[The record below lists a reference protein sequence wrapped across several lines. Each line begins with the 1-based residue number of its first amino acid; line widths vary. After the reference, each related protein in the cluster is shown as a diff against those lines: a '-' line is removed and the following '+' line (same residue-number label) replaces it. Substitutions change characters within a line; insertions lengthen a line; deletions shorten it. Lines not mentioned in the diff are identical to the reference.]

1 MSKAKV
7 LLGLSGGV
15 DSSVAALILKK
26 EGYRVDALFMRNWED
41 DDGSPY
47 CSIKEDFMD
56 AAFVADQI
64 KVDLSEVNFSKEYKN
79 KVFNYFLKEL
89 ELGRTPNPDILCNRE
104 IKFDCFFNYAMEQG
118 YDFIST
124 GHYVRNKITNG
135 LTYLLKGKDPEK
147 DQSYFLHSVRE
158 KALAK
163 TIFPLG
169 ELTKPKVRKIAKK
182 EGLITSEKKDSTG
195 ICFIGERPFPEFLNN
210 YLPLNPGE
218 ILDEGGKKIGEHKGL
233 PFYTLGQRQG
243 LGIGGKKDST
253 NNAWYVANKDLTNN
267 VLVAVQGNN
276 HPLLMSSKLETRN
289 LVLVNPIETKK
300 FLGKAKVRYRQ
311 EDQDCQIEIMKNKL
325 KIRFVKP
332 QRAVTPGQSVVI
344 YKDEVCLG
352 GGEIQDIS

>member
-15 DSSVAALILKK
+15 DSSVAAFILKK
-26 EGYRVDALFMRNWED
+26 EGYQVDALFMRNWED

-56 AAFVADQI
+56 AAFVANQI
-64 KVDLSEVNFSKEYKN
+64 KIDLIEANFSKEYKN

-89 ELGRTPNPDILCNRE
+89 KLGRTPNPDILCNRE
-104 IKFDCFFNYAMEQG
+104 IKFDCFFNYAMELG

-124 GHYVRNKITNG
+124 GHYVRNKILNG
-135 LTYLLKGKDPEK
+135 STCLLKGKDHDK

-169 ELTKPKVRKIAKK
+169 KLTKTKVREIAKK
-182 EGLITSEKKDSTG
+182 EGFITSEKKDSTG

-210 YLPLNPGE
+210 YLSLNPGE
-218 ILDEGGKKIGEHKGL
+218 ILDERGNKIGEHKGL

-243 LGIGGKKDST
+243 LGIGGTKDSS
-253 NNAWYVANKDLTNN
+253 NKAWYVANKNQINN
-267 VLVAVQGNN
+267 TLVVVQGNK
-276 HPLLMSSKLETRN
+276 HPLLMSNKLETRN
-289 LVLVNPIETKK
+289 LVLVNPIKSKK

-311 EDQDCQIEIMKNKL
+311 EDQNCQIEIINNKL
-325 KIRFVKP
+325 QINFTKP

-344 YKDEVCLG
+344 YKNEVCLG
-352 GGEIQDIS
+352 GGEIHNIS

>member
-26 EGYRVDALFMRNWED
+26 EGYQVDALFMRNWED

-47 CSIKEDFMD
+47 CSTKEDFMD

-64 KVDLSEVNFSKEYKN
+64 KIDLSEANFSKEYKN

-89 ELGRTPNPDILCNRE
+89 KLGRTPNPDILCNRE
-104 IKFDCFFNYAMEQG
+104 IKFDCFFNYAMKQG

-124 GHYVRNKITNG
+124 GHYVRNKISNG

-158 KALAK
+158 KALSK

-195 ICFIGERPFPEFLNN
+195 ICFIGERPFPEFLNS

-218 ILDEGGKKIGEHKGL
+218 ILDEVGNKIGEHKGL

-243 LGIGGKKDST
+243 LGIGGRKDSA
-253 NNAWYVANKDLTNN
+253 NNPWYVVNKDQINN
-267 VLVAVQGNN
+267 TLIAVQGNN
-276 HPLLMSSKLETRN
+276 HPLLMSKELKTRN
-289 LVLVNPIETKK
+289 LVLVNPIKNKK

-325 KIRFVKP
+325 KIKFVKQ

>member
-1 MSKAKV
+1 
-7 LLGLSGGV
+7 
-15 DSSVAALILKK
+15 
-26 EGYRVDALFMRNWED
+26 
-41 DDGSPY
+41 
-47 CSIKEDFMD
+47 
-56 AAFVADQI
+56 
-64 KVDLSEVNFSKEYKN
+64 
-79 KVFNYFLKEL
+79 
-89 ELGRTPNPDILCNRE
+89 
-104 IKFDCFFNYAMEQG
+104 MEQG

-124 GHYVRNKITNG
+124 GHYVRNKISNG

-276 HPLLMSSKLETRN
+276 HPLLMSSELGTRN
-289 LVLVNPIETKK
+289 LVLVNPIKTKK

-344 YKDEVCLG
+344 YKNEVCLG

>member
-1 MSKAKV
+1 MKKAKV

-15 DSSVAALILKK
+15 DSSVAGLILKK
-26 EGYRVDALFMRNWED
+26 EGYQVEALFMRNWED

-64 KVDLSEVNFSKEYKN
+64 KIKLNEVNFSKEYKN

-124 GHYVRNKITNG
+124 GHYVRNKISNG
-135 LTYLLKGKDPEK
+135 LTYLLKGKDSEK
-147 DQSYFLHSVRE
+147 DQSYFLHSIRE
-158 KALAK
+158 KALKK

-169 ELTKPKVRKIAKK
+169 KLTKTTVRKIAKK

-210 YLPLNPGE
+210 YLPLNPGT
-218 ILDEGGKKIGEHKGL
+218 ILDEGGNKIGEHKGL

-243 LGIGGKKDST
+243 LGMGGMRDST
-253 NNAWYVANKDLTNN
+253 NNPWYVANKDLSNN
-267 VLVAVQGNN
+267 ILVAVQGNN
-276 HPLLMSSKLETRN
+276 HPLLMSNELETRN
-289 LVLVNPIETKK
+289 LVLINPIKTKK
-300 FLGKAKVRYRQ
+300 FSGKAKVRYGQ
-311 EDQDCQIEIMKNKL
+311 KDQDCKIEIMKNKL
-325 KIRFVKP
+325 KIRFIKP

-344 YKDEVCLG
+344 YKNEVCLG
-352 GGEIQDIS
+352 GGEIQNIS

>member
-15 DSSVAALILKK
+15 DSSVAAFILKK
-26 EGYRVDALFMRNWED
+26 EGYQVDALFMRNWED

-56 AAFVADQI
+56 AAFVAAQI
-64 KVDLSEVNFSKEYKN
+64 KVGLSEVNFSKEYKN

-124 GHYVRNKITNG
+124 GHYVRNKISKG
-135 LTYLLKGKDPEK
+135 LTYLLKGKDPKK
-147 DQSYFLHSVRE
+147 DQSYILHSVRE

-210 YLPLNPGE
+210 YLSHNPGE
-218 ILDEGGKKIGEHKGL
+218 ILDEVGNKIGEHKGL

-243 LGIGGKKDST
+243 LGIGGTKDSA
-253 NNAWYVANKDLTNN
+253 NNPWYVVNKDQINN
-267 VLVAVQGNN
+267 TLVAVQGNN
-276 HPLLMSSKLETRN
+276 HPLLMSKELETRN
-289 LVLVNPIETKK
+289 LVLVNPIKNKK

-311 EDQDCQIEIMKNKL
+311 EDQDCQIEIINNKL
-325 KIRFVKP
+325 QIRFVKP

>member
-26 EGYRVDALFMRNWED
+26 EGYQVDALFMRNWED

-64 KVDLSEVNFSKEYKN
+64 KIDLSEVNFSKEYKN

-124 GHYVRNKITNG
+124 GHYVRNKISNG

-182 EGLITSEKKDSTG
+182 ERLITSEKKDSTG

-210 YLPLNPGE
+210 YLSLNPGE

-243 LGIGGKKDST
+243 LGIGGTKNLT
-253 NNAWYVANKDLTNN
+253 NNPWYVANKDLTNN

-276 HPLLMSSKLETRN
+276 HPLLMSSELETRN

-325 KIRFVKP
+325 KIKFVKQ